1 MAGKLAGKSAVVTGA
16 GSKVGIG
23 KEVALAMA
31 AEGARVVANDIARDP
46 DGAWAADRVV
56 SEIKSAGG
64 TAVAS
69 YDSVTTMTGGANIIN
84 TAVSNFGRID
94 ILVNCA
100 GNVIFAPITEIT
112 EQQWDAV
119 INVHLK
125 GHFSCIK
132 AAVPE
137 MIKQK
142 SGRIINFSSICSLFG
157 FQGKAISYN
166 VVKSGIMGLT
176 ASLAD
181 GLKQHGITVNA
192 ILPEAVTQLFPFKD
206 RKGQGDN
213 MLLPQWMEPD
223 YVAPVVVYLATDEAQ
238 YITSRFI
245 HAAGGD
251 ICVYGQPFQIGGDTH
266 ILIRKMGKWTVD
278 ELHQA
283 LSDVLVKH

>member
-1 MAGKLAGKSAVVTGA
+1 MAGKLAGKSAVITGA

-31 AEGARVVANDIARDP
+31 GEGARVVVNDIARDP
-46 DGAWAADRVV
+46 DGTWAADRVV
-56 SEIKSAGG
+56 REIKTAGG
-64 TAVAS
+64 TAVAN

-84 TAVSNFGRID
+84 TAVNNFGRID

-112 EQQWDAV
+112 EEQWDAV
-119 INVHLK
+119 MNVHLK
-125 GHFSCIK
+125 GHFSCVK

-157 FQGKAISYN
+157 FRGGAPSYN
-166 VVKSGIMGLT
+166 VVKAGILGLT

-181 GLKQHGITVNA
+181 GLKEHGITVNA
-192 ILPEAVTQLFPFKD
+192 IIPEAVTQLFPFKD

-213 MLLPQWMEPD
+213 MLMPQWMEPD
-223 YVAPVVVYLATDEAQ
+223 YVAPIVAYLATDEAQ
-238 YITSRFI
+238 YINSRFI

-251 ICVYGQPFQIGGDTH
+251 ICIYGQPFQIGGDTH
-266 ILIRKMGKWTVD
+266 ILIRKMGKWTID

-283 LSDVLVKH
+283 LSDVLKKH